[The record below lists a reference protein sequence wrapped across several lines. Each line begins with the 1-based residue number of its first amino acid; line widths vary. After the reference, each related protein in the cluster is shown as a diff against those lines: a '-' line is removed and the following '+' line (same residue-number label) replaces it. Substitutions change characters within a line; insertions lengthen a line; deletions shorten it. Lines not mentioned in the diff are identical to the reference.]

1 MNKCFI
7 RRRHVAYATKMAT
20 FSVTEMRKYR
30 KNALAK
36 MGLKRCD
43 CYKSQNKKNGPAPD
57 CLPKIG

>member
-7 RRRHVAYATKMAT
+7 RRRNVAYATKPAV
-20 FSVTEMRKYR
+20 FSVIEMREYR

-43 CYKSQNKKNGPAPD
+43 GYKSQNKKNGPASD
-57 CLPKIG
+57 CFAEIG